1 MCVLQSQQAKQT
13 KPLRVLEIN
22 TWRVVSVAKMEAE
35 SVVLVM
41 QNDKRGKRM
50 FIEPWRKKKTSVI
63 CKVL

>member
-13 KPLRVLEIN
+13 KLLRVLEIN

-63 CKVL
+63 CKIL